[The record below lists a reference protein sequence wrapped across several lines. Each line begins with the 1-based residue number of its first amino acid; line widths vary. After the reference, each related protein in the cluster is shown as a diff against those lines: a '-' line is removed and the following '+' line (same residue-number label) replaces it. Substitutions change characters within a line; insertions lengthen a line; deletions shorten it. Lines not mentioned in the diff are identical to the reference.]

1 MELGL
6 TKVHGSENDFFIIDE
21 TLLERKLTK
30 EEINRLSET
39 LCDRES
45 GPIGGAD
52 GLLLVEST
60 DSYESIAKMRVIN
73 SDGSEASMCGNGLR
87 TVARYIAEKENKKEF
102 LVETMHADLKVR
114 QSSDFAKDVPSF
126 QVQISPVSFQL
137 SSVPANFSGVETLI
151 DQSIPFLSDEL
162 HFSIVAVPNP
172 HIIAFVDHE
181 TLISNELVRIAE
193 LVNANK
199 EIFPDSANISF
210 VEILEKNHLFVRTF
224 ERGVGLTNACG
235 TAMCAS
241 SLMYDLIKDG
251 EFFELITVQNPGGMV
266 KTVVHQD
273 PDGAYWMEL
282 IGNATFTA
290 TLSDSLENLIAGD
303 FSNSD
308 ITQTNEQESYQ
319 AFISQLQQA

>member
-21 TLLERKLTK
+21 MLLERKLTK
-30 EEINRLSET
+30 EEIKRLSET
-39 LCDRES
+39 LCDRTT

-52 GLLLVEST
+52 GLLLVEPT

-87 TVARYIAEKENKKEF
+87 TVARYIAEKEDKTEF

-114 QSSDFAKDVPSF
+114 QSSDFAKNVPSF

-137 SSVPANFSGVETLI
+137 SSVPAIFPGSETLI
-151 DQSIPFLSDEL
+151 DQSIPFLSDHL

-181 TLISNELVRIAE
+181 TLISNELIRIAD
-193 LVNANK
+193 LVN
-199 EIFPDSANISF
+199 ERSDVFPDSANISF
-210 VEILEKNHLFVRTF
+210 VEILEKNHLFVRTY

-251 EFFELITVQNPGGMV
+251 KFFESITVQNPGGMV

-273 PDGAYWMEL
+273 PEGAYWMEL
-282 IGNATFTA
+282 IGNATVTA
-290 TLSDSLENLIAGD
+290 TLSDNLENLIAGD
-303 FSNSD
+303 FSTST
-308 ITQTNEQESYQ
+308 ITQTDEQESYQ
-319 AFISQLQQA
+319 AFINQLQHI